1 MVRRARAALGLGGNV
16 GDVPASMASA
26 LKSLDARPDLSVAK
40 VSRLYRTPP
49 WGKLD
54 QPDFVNACA
63 LVDTSL
69 APHALLDLCLQTERA
84 HLRERRERWG
94 PRTLDIDLLD
104 YGGEAISDERL
115 TLPHPRAGERAFV
128 LVPLAEIAPDL
139 SLGGCPVGDPALTLD
154 PDGIEPMSLDGTWW
168 HAVDRPA
175 G

>member
-1 MVRRARAALGLGGNV
+1 MVSLARAALGLGGNV

-26 LKSLDARPDLSVAK
+26 LKALDARPDLSVAK

-63 LVDTSL
+63 LIETTLS
-69 APHALLDLCLQTERA
+69 PHALLDLCLQTERA
-84 HLRERRERWG
+84 HLRERGERWG

-104 YGGEAISDERL
+104 YDGEAISDERL

-139 SLGGCPVGDPALTLD
+139 RLGGRPVGETALAIE
-154 PDGIEPMSLDGTWW
+154 PEGIEPISSDGEWW
-168 HAVDRPA
+168 RVDARSV